1 MTESEANFI
10 NGLIYLIS
18 AGATPLFGFIIDRVG
33 FNVLFLMVGCL
44 ITFLGHG
51 FILVA
56 LFHAT
61 SIIFSPY
68 MGTVF
73 IGLGYS
79 VTVST
84 LWPMVALIV
93 PMTRQGTAYGNSKFD
108 IFKDFLPSFLF
119 NYMFYNRLVA
129 WYPKPGFG
137 NNSYHIWLVE
147 TSRRLES
154 IAIF

>member
-1 MTESEANFI
+1 MTEREANFI

-18 AGATPLFGFIIDRVG
+18 AGATPLSGFIIDWVG

-68 MGTVF
+68 MGTVL

-79 VTVST
+79 VTGST

-93 PMTRQGTAYGNSKFD
+93 PMARQGTAYGNLKCY
-108 IFKDFLPSFLF
+108 IYKDFYLF
-119 NYMFYNRLVA
+119 
-129 WYPKPGFG
+129 
-137 NNSYHIWLVE
+137 
-147 TSRRLES
+147 
-154 IAIF
+154 

>member
-1 MTESEANFI
+1 MSYKLGPVIEKAIAYFNILFFRFDMTERESNFI

-33 FNVLFLMVGCL
+33 FNVFFLMVGCL

-56 LFHAT
+56 LFNAT

-68 MGTVF
+68 MGTVL

-93 PMTRQGTAYGNSKFD
+93 PMTRQGTAYGD
-108 IFKDFLPSFLF
+108 
-119 NYMFYNRLVA
+119 
-129 WYPKPGFG
+129 
-137 NNSYHIWLVE
+137 
-147 TSRRLES
+147 
-154 IAIF
+154 